1 MALKIKWLKYAFR
14 HDFYSCVFCRRIAP
28 LRRFIPSLSALE
40 CFDLAARHR
49 SFTRAAED
57 LGLTQS
63 GVSRQIGTLEQF
75 LGVRLFQRIGSRL
88 ELTEIGAQYWREIGP
103 LMAGLEKA
111 ALDVVR
117 GQRLEEALILQTS
130 PGFAACWLL
139 PRLGGFLAAHPE
151 VILEVIEAEGTCDF
165 STSPADLAIVRGT
178 GAVSDVRSDRL
189 CAETLTV
196 VAAPKLIPP
205 GAALDHLDFTR
216 LPTLQNATRPSLWM
230 TWLRLSGLPHSGA
243 IRGVRLGHS
252 GLLIP
257 AACAGLGLA
266 VVPRLYVEDDLR
278 QGRLWEPFGP
288 AVTSPE
294 SYWILH
300 PQERAHHPH
309 LTACVTWLKRDMK
322 RPNAGIPPL

>member
-1 MALKIKWLKYAFR
+1 MTICNAF
-14 HDFYSCVFCRRIAP
+14 FKRIAP

-63 GVSRQIGTLEQF
+63 GVSRQIGALEQF

-88 ELTEIGAQYWREIGP
+88 VLTEVGVQYWREIDP
-103 LMAGLEKA
+103 LLTGLEKA
-111 ALDVVR
+111 ALDAVR
-117 GQRLEEALILQTS
+117 GQRREEALILRTS
-130 PGFAACWLL
+130 PGFAARWLL

-151 VILEVIEAEGTCDF
+151 VILEVIEAEGASDF
-165 STSPADLAIVRGT
+165 TTSPADLAIVRGT
-178 GAVSDVRSDRL
+178 GAAADVRSDWL

-196 VAAPKLIPP
+196 VAAPKLIAPS
-205 GAALDHLDFTR
+205 ASLDHLDFAR
-216 LPTLQNATRPSLWM
+216 IPTLQNATRPSLWM
-230 TWLRLSGLPHSGA
+230 TWLRLSGTAHSGA

-266 VVPRLYVEDDLR
+266 VVPRFYVEEDLR

-294 SYWILH
+294 SYWILR
-300 PQERAHHPH
+300 PEERAHHPQIMD
-309 LTACVTWLKRDMK
+309 CVTWLKREMR
-322 RPNAGIPPL
+322 RPNAGAPSL